1 MYHNG
6 IEKYT
11 SRSMFNEI
19 APAIIAAGIA
29 AGAGLLGS
37 GLNFIRGKK
46 NAEQNYEMQVQNL
59 QHQKDLQQQIFQR
72 EDTAQQRAAMDL
84 QSAGLS
90 KTLAAG
96 SGAAAGQAIATNA
109 PQYDGSQEA
118 MAIEQGQQAMQYF
131 GDQMMKMKEIE
142 LSERQMQVQERL
154 VNAQIENMTG
164 QRQFEWYKAGQE
176 QQNWEKEFERLTK
189 IDEKTQNNWEREFE
203 RVKNMSDAQ
212 HALEKMKT
220 DIQNKLADKSIE
232 IQNQAIANYE
242 KMALFSN
249 KKIAQDLPMEM
260 KMILMQD
267 LTNNSWGNVGKSILK
282 SGVDTIIQTGADL
295 GASYLNPL
303 YKSQIYKNYNHNPW

>member
-1 MYHNG
+1 MSWGGLFSGGAAIYNG
-6 IEKYT
+6 EKD
-11 SRSMFNEI
+11 RELQREI
-19 APAIIAAGIA
+19 ADRNYQ
-29 AGAGLLGS
+29 LQVEN
-37 GLNFIRGKK
+37 LN
-46 NAEQNYEMQVQNL
+46 Y
-59 QHQKDLQQQIFQR
+59 QKDLQQQIFQR

-96 SGAAAGQAIATNA
+96 SGAGAGQAIATSA
-109 PQYDGSQEA
+109 PQYDGSGIQA
-118 MAIEQGQQAMQYF
+118 ASAQRNQAMQYF
-131 GDQMMKMKEIE
+131 GDQMMKIKEME
-142 LSERQMQVQERL
+142 LSERQMQIQEKL
-154 VNAQIENMTG
+154 ANAEIENMTG
-164 QRQFEWYKAGQE
+164 QRQFNWFKAGQE
-176 QQNWEKEFERLTK
+176 QQNWEREFGRLTN
-189 IDEKTQNNWEREFE
+189 IDEKTQSNWEREFE
-203 RVKNMSDAQ
+203 QAKNMSDAQ
-212 HALEKMKT
+212 HALEKMKI

-249 KKIAQDLPMEM
+249 KKIAQNLPMEM